1 LELAVAGGACLS
13 VTRSLRDFSRMELRF
28 PSLRA
33 ISPED
38 FLKELQT

>member
-1 LELAVAGGACLS
+1 LI
-13 VTRSLRDFSRMELRF
+13 VTRNLRDFSHMELRF

-33 ISPED
+33 VSPED